1 MKSYIILSLLD
12 TLLEIEGYPTLLS
25 PSTFSDSST
34 LCSFDTNVS
43 CLSDVTNEDYP
54 RKRARTEL
62 REREV
67 NVQVNFFSKCFA
79 VFIDLNY
86 FQIFTVVRNLQNR
99 NPFFHFQIFQELK
112 EYILKAPGGKE
123 VVFFYRNNRTL
134 DDKHRKRLV
143 NIVVNHML
151 QDTLDVLP
159 SNHTKAT
166 YASAIVQ
173 LFPALRDK
181 TTEDGFVSSVFYGES
196 SMMQSFIYRKLFL
209 TQCLKRVF

>member
-1 MKSYIILSLLD
+1 MTPCLAVNRIPN
-12 TLLEIEGYPTLLS
+12 ELS

-67 NVQVNFFSKCFA
+67 NV
-79 VFIDLNY
+79 
-86 FQIFTVVRNLQNR
+86 
-99 NPFFHFQIFQELK
+99 QELK

-159 SNHTKAT
+159 SNYTKAT

-196 SMMQSFIYRKLFL
+196 SMVQSFIYRKTRIMILL
-209 TQCLKRVF
+209 L